1 MAKGQTK
8 KEVQQAINAI
18 KNDNARAAA
27 QAAFNTATRGGSPIS
42 ATDLTKIQN
51 AAAQFGSGPQVQA
64 LQQYV
69 RVPDRPKDTGGG
81 TGTGDETGGGSD
93 WKAQWDAQQEA
104 ERAANKQSAF
114 DLARTLAN
122 QFGLGEGIANRL
134 IDMVANQGYTAQ
146 AVNLAIQETPEFKER
161 FKGLELYKKNFA
173 ADIEA
178 GRKAMPPTPEQ
189 YIGFEQYYQ
198 EVLNRYGLGDLA
210 TRDTFA
216 QFIGGDVSPMEVQE
230 RVEKVYDKVI
240 NADEILKTQL
250 RTYFP
255 NLGTADFAKALL
267 TGASPEDMASQL
279 QRKVGRAEIQ
289 SEMAR
294 AGLGVRE
301 TTAQELQALGVTRE
315 EARRGFSKVA
325 GALAPTQKLAQIYEG
340 TAAGVEEE
348 LIGEELK
355 GLQSQRRKRLQ
366 QLERAAFSGSS
377 GLTATSLQGQA
388 AGII

>member
-1 MAKGQTK
+1 MATGRTARELQEK
-8 KEVQQAINAI
+8 INAI
-18 KNDNARAAA
+18 SNDRARTAA
-27 QAAFNTATRGGSPIS
+27 QAQFNQATRGGSPIS
-42 ATDLTKIQN
+42 ARELTRIQN
-51 AAAQFGSGPQVQA
+51 AAAQFGSGRNVQE
-64 LQQYV
+64 LQQFV
-69 RVPDRPKDTGGG
+69 RVPDRPTEVVNQTIVPPEDPQITLERMRQ
-81 TGTGDETGGGSD
+81 TAATAA
-93 WKAQWDAQQEA
+93 AQ
-104 ERAANKQSAF
+104 QSAF
-114 DLARTLAN
+114 DLARGLAS

-134 IDMVANQGYTAQ
+134 IDMVSNQGYTPE

-178 GRKAMPPTPEQ
+178 GRKAMPPTPQQ

-240 NADEILKTQL
+240 NADDLLKEQL

-255 NLGTADFAKALL
+255 NLGTSDFAKALL
-267 TGASPEDMASQL
+267 TGASPEDMATQL
-279 QRKVGRAEIQ
+279 QRKVSRAEIS

-294 AGLGVRE
+294 AGLGVRQPLAE
-301 TTAQELQALGVTRE
+301 ELQTLGVTRE
-315 EARRGFSKVA
+315 EARKGFSRVA

-340 TAAGVEEE
+340 TAAGIEEE

-366 QLERAAFSGSS
+366 RQEQATFSGRS
-377 GLTATSLQGQA
+377 GLSTTSLQGQA
-388 AGII
+388 AGTI

>member
-1 MAKGQTK
+1 MATGRTA
-8 KEVQQAINAI
+8 KELQEKINAI
-18 KNDNARAAA
+18 SNDRARTAA
-27 QAAFNTATRGGSPIS
+27 QAQFNQATRGGSPIS
-42 ATDLTKIQN
+42 AGELTRIQN
-51 AAAQFGSGPQVQA
+51 AAAQFGSGRNVQE
-64 LQQYV
+64 LQQFV
-69 RVPDRPKDTGGG
+69 RVPDRPTEVVNQTIVPPEDPQITLERMRQ
-81 TGTGDETGGGSD
+81 TAATAA
-93 WKAQWDAQQEA
+93 AQ
-104 ERAANKQSAF
+104 QSAF
-114 DLARTLAN
+114 DLARGLAS

-134 IDMVANQGYTAQ
+134 IDMVSNQGYTPE

-173 ADIEA
+173 ADIET
-178 GRKAMPPTPEQ
+178 GRKAMPPTPQQ

-240 NADEILKTQL
+240 NADDLLKEQL

-255 NLGTADFAKALL
+255 NLGTSDFAKALL
-267 TGASPEDMASQL
+267 TGSSPEDMATQL
-279 QRKVGRAEIQ
+279 QRKVSRAEIS

-294 AGLGVRE
+294 AGLGVRQPLAE
-301 TTAQELQALGVTRE
+301 ELQTLGVTRE
-315 EARRGFSKVA
+315 EARKGFSKVA

-340 TAAGVEEE
+340 TAAGIEEE

-355 GLQSQRRKRLQ
+355 GLQSQRRRRLQ
-366 QLERAAFSGSS
+366 QQEQAAFSGRA
-377 GLTATSLQGQA
+377 GITATSLQRQA
-388 AGII
+388 AGTI

>member
-8 KEVQQAINAI
+8 KEIQAAINAI
-18 KNDNARAAA
+18 TNNNARRAA
-27 QAAFNTATRGGSPIS
+27 QAQFDRATRGGSPVS
-42 ATDLTKIQN
+42 ATELTRIQN
-51 AAAQFGSGPQVQA
+51 AAAQYGAGPNVQR

-69 RVPDRPKDTGGG
+69 RVPDRPTPPPD
-81 TGTGDETGGGSD
+81 TGTGEEKPSWMSD
-93 WKAQWDAQQEA
+93 WEAQQRAEEA
-104 ERAANKQSAF
+104 RDRQSAF

-122 QFGLGEGIANRL
+122 QFGIGEGIANRI
-134 IDMVANQGYTAQ
+134 IDMVAQQGYTPV

-198 EVLNRYGLGDLA
+198 EVLTRYGLGDLA

-216 QFIGGDVSPMEVQE
+216 EFIGGDVSPMEVQE
-230 RVEKVYDKVI
+230 RVEKVYDKVF
-240 NADEILKTQL
+240 NADDLLKEQL

-267 TGASPEDMASQL
+267 TGTSPEDMAAQL
-279 QRKVGRAEIQ
+279 RRKVTRAEIS
-289 SEMAR
+289 SEMSR
-294 AGLGVRE
+294 AGLGIRQPL
-301 TTAQELQALGVTRE
+301 AQELETLGVTRE
-315 EARRGFSKVA
+315 QARTGFGKVSE
-325 GALAPTQKLAQIYEG
+325 ALAPTQKLAQIYEG
-340 TAAGVEEE
+340 TAAGIEEE
-348 LIGEELK
+348 LIAEEFK

-366 QLERAAFSGSS
+366 QQEKAAFAGS
-377 GLTATSLQGQA
+377 
-388 AGII
+388 AGISAVSLGQQTAGLI